1 MDASH
6 PKVGY
11 LELGLTNEKNYE
23 LHPAE
28 KSIGTAAKEFWS
40 REKNRGKT
48 EWLLMLFSPPAMG
61 NMKFIKSGK
70 VNDKK
75 LMFA

>member
-28 KSIGTAAKEFWS
+28 KSIGTAAKEF
-40 REKNRGKT
+40 
-48 EWLLMLFSPPAMG
+48 
-61 NMKFIKSGK
+61 
-70 VNDKK
+70 
-75 LMFA
+75 